1 MHRARADQGVAEWTH
16 AGGERVTLATTT
28 CCHCNTVT
36 FLTAKPDDCG
46 GFCRLCMKPTCSACA
61 DKSCVPFEK
70 RLERAESRGR
80 LFAALGL

>member
-1 MHRARADQGVAEWTH
+1 
-16 AGGERVTLATTT
+16 
-28 CCHCNTVT
+28 
-36 FLTAKPDDCG
+36 
-46 GFCRLCMKPTCSACA
+46 MKPTCSACA